1 MAVDA
6 RMQEK
11 HKREWMTPLEIAEQY
26 GVSRD
31 TVYRMI
37 REQGLEA
44 TRFGSQWR
52 INKETLKKWLE
63 THTKGELEAP

>member
-1 MAVDA
+1 MVVDA
-6 RMQEK
+6 GMQKKQE
-11 HKREWMTPLEIAEQY
+11 REWMTPLEIAKQY

-52 INKETLKKWLE
+52 INKNTLKKWLA